1 MISELMVT
9 YIFDRLDKQIIKK
22 VPYALLISL
31 IIYSLFDMKPF
42 LLPLSAAFLVIFTTL
57 TIIFNSDMNKAL
69 EGLLID
75 VKDLKRLVEKLSK
88 IFEGKNSFLDDI
100 KASENWKLIL
110 LGVLSGF
117 SFTSLLVI
125 VFLMIFDYFAIEE
138 EFSIPIM
145 IILLI
150 YAYQDLAGGDMLK
163 EYQTKETETTFME
176 DIAEAYLITNS
187 LKSFPMETPTIAAL
201 KLASRIIGPICHLLI
216 PRLHSETFFV
226 YYNPEIK
233 TRLIELTDENNKL
246 YLKCE
251 VGQSIENLFT
261 ANWGSIEDISVLSEK
276 SPKKVF
282 PYLLDPSYEFSQE
295 KDRKWAGLSI
305 IEQEKRKKRIKGY
318 LFIHMFKG
326 IVIKKGKPEIIKKR
340 GKYREKRMLEPADKL
355 IVLFI
360 LIGERKYVEYLKT
373 TIEITS
379 IKCSPNI
386 VI

>member
-57 TIIFNSDMNKAL
+57 TIIFNSDINKAL

-138 EFSIPIM
+138 EFLIPIM
-145 IILLI
+145 YNSFYICLPRSSRRR
-150 YAYQDLAGGDMLK
+150 YA
-163 EYQTKETETTFME
+163 
-176 DIAEAYLITNS
+176 
-187 LKSFPMETPTIAAL
+187 
-201 KLASRIIGPICHLLI
+201 
-216 PRLHSETFFV
+216 
-226 YYNPEIK
+226 
-233 TRLIELTDENNKL
+233 
-246 YLKCE
+246 
-251 VGQSIENLFT
+251 
-261 ANWGSIEDISVLSEK
+261 
-276 SPKKVF
+276 
-282 PYLLDPSYEFSQE
+282 
-295 KDRKWAGLSI
+295 
-305 IEQEKRKKRIKGY
+305 
-318 LFIHMFKG
+318 
-326 IVIKKGKPEIIKKR
+326 
-340 GKYREKRMLEPADKL
+340 
-355 IVLFI
+355 
-360 LIGERKYVEYLKT
+360 
-373 TIEITS
+373 
-379 IKCSPNI
+379 
-386 VI
+386 